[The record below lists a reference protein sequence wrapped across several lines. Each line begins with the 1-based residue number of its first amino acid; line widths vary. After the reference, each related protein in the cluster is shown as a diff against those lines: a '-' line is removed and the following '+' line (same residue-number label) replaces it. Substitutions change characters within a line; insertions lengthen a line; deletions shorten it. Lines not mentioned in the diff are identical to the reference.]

1 MVFVVHIACPN
12 LSHMETYYCVINEKL
27 LGVLLLVNIKFDELF
42 IHICDAGCEEI
53 EWGSSKKG
61 QNGNLI

>member
-1 MVFVVHIACPN
+1 
-12 LSHMETYYCVINEKL
+12 
-27 LGVLLLVNIKFDELF
+27 VNIKFDELF